1 MGIWKWKSR
10 SYHTVTEKWLGVETY
25 VRNVRLKKYGTL
37 SLPTGDGTY
46 REVSLTE
53 IRESPIKVDEY
64 NQYGEFLKFYLR
76 AADEEVEIIH
86 EIWVCASNGTDWI
99 SVELSYSYYRFD
111 CDLVQSTSVHE
122 RGCQR

>member
-1 MGIWKWKSR
+1 MGQQNITSMFFSPNAGVNVALWVREQQDFGIWKWKSR
-10 SYHTVTEKWLGVETY
+10 SYHTVTEKWLG
-25 VRNVRLKKYGTL
+25 LKKYGTL
-37 SLPTGDGTY
+37 SLPTGDVTY

-86 EIWVCASNGTDWI
+86 IHINV
-99 SVELSYSYYRFD
+99 Y
-111 CDLVQSTSVHE
+111 Q
-122 RGCQR
+122 